1 MEGARIHASMKTCLY
16 TSIEPHC
23 TISLHCILQLLILVV
38 LFPKELPKQ
47 TTSPPFSHSLS
58 SPLSLPGD
66 ETQRTKKGS
75 VASVLQP
82 RSTIWILGAG
92 IQDSFLCTLHNV
104 IIVLLLAQQHLQH
117 NFVFCGLECRK
128 MPTV

>member
-1 MEGARIHASMKTCLY
+1 MEGAYIHTCAY
-16 TSIEPHC
+16 TFIEPHC
-23 TISLHCILQLLILVV
+23 AISLRCILQLLNLVV
-38 LFPKELPKQ
+38 PFPKELPKQ
-47 TTSPPFSHSLS
+47 TTSLPFSHSLS

-82 RSTIWILGAG
+82 RSTNWILGAG

-104 IIVLLLAQQHLQH
+104 IIGLLLAQQHSCNTTL
-117 NFVFCGLECRK
+117 FSVGLNA
-128 MPTV
+128 